1 MKRLLFVLGPPGA
14 GKGTMCE
21 KLSDHYNIG
30 NFSVGNL
37 LREAN
42 NPEVEDCMMNARIVP
57 IKITCEILMAA
68 VMESQFDLLHCVALC
83 CIQ

>member
-1 MKRLLFVLGPPGA
+1 MKKLMFVLGPPGA

-21 KLSDHYNIG
+21 KLSEHYKIG

-42 NPEVEDCMMNARIVP
+42 NPEVEDCMMNAKIVP
-57 IKITCEILMAA
+57 LKITIGILMDA
-68 VMESQFDLLHCVALC
+68 VAKSKFEML
-83 CIQ
+83 